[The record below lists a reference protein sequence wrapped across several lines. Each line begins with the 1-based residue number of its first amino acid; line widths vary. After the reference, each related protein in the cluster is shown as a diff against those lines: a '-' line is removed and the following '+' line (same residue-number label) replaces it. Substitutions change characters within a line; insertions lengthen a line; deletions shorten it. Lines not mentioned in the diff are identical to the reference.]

1 MARDMGGDVIDNVTD
16 IITRRADDVVD
27 ITPEIAGTDDLG
39 ALNNLPDDEYFDPAR
54 DFDAEIARIQE
65 RADAV
70 DIDDDIVDADFEDID
85 IANAEEGATNAS
97 IRAAIDEADAQSINI
112 ALRDNPI
119 FQDPEVR
126 LGVEQL
132 RVGGST
138 NSEIREYLNGLEREY
153 RKANSPV
160 NAVIDATN
168 TEQLRELYARY
179 NLPIPK
185 TNAEERAANLIID
198 ADQYPDD
205 GAMLSILR
213 KDIDLEYF
221 KAHAPKDVFD
231 KHGPTIFE
239 AKLAEQQQ
247 GALSAILPISGPRPD
262 IPFYSAAQRAAESLT
277 VPSGSYK
284 NLRKLMLKQK
294 GVKAKELEWS
304 GADEAFE
311 GRTDVTPAELAEY
324 LRQNTDLI
332 EAETRIAPGVMRG
345 DGGGDE
351 VRQYINDNL
360 ADEIEAY
367 KDDFLENWEYNND
380 MESVEDYVA
389 SSNIEALDKFAEQ
402 IDGVSSGRELAEK
415 YPDGYVLE
423 KQGNALV
430 PDGVTLLFAD
440 KDKGAEYA
448 WSQAESSYDNIAR
461 EALEDRLDNMQQ
473 YDPDD
478 YNRAVYGNADPPAD
492 PAELEY
498 AEYFPEGG
506 TDMRETTYRYRDP
519 TGKLDDDYFSEEHF
533 DQSGRDTNLVAHART
548 GEFPVE
554 GGGTAYHLGE
564 AQSDMQQGLRKSGKT
579 PRTREQELLGGKKDE
594 AIRNLGDAVRG
605 SENDLNKTLFGDQV
619 GLGTT
624 FRRAQPEYAVKL
636 DNYKKIIASYKNKRL
651 GTQFQPEDI
660 ADDHSFFED
669 AGGSQGNQSLNLD
682 EFAAYIKDNSDR
694 IPDPSYL
701 QWANK
706 HTDTFIP
713 EINNLADELD
723 KFSSIDLRKTD
734 TGAPFVES
742 TDAWLDMV
750 LRRQL
755 ADAIESGADYLT
767 LPNPQMVKDYTYG
780 DFEGHRQF
788 YGTIA
793 PKNLMNIVKPADKTA
808 ELVPVQIN
816 TKKQN
821 EDVLALPLTQSL
833 ISGLNAR
840 GLPKYVVPF
849 GGVGLGALGSV
860 TEDEETATGGGL

>member
-1 MARDMGGDVIDNVTD
+1 MSIFTIPFEILARMARDMGGDVIDNVTD

-39 ALNNLPDDEYFDPAR
+39 ALNDLDRGYGSEYQRRAQAR
-54 DFDAEIARIQE
+54 AAAAAQE

-70 DIDDDIVDADFEDID
+70 DIDDDIMALETGQGETQEVDI
-85 IANAEEGATNAS
+85 
-97 IRAAIDEADAQSINI
+97 
-112 ALRDNPI
+112 
-119 FQDPEVR
+119 
-126 LGVEQL
+126 EQL
-132 RVGGST
+132 
-138 NSEIREYLNGLEREY
+138 L
-153 RKANSPV
+153 ADSPV
-160 NAVIDATN
+160 NAVKYAVN
-168 TEQLRELYARY
+168 TEQLRELYAKY

-247 GALSAILPISGPRPD
+247 GALNAILPISGPRPD
-262 IPFYSAAQRAAESLT
+262 IPFYSAAQRAVENLK
-277 VPSGSYK
+277 VPSGSYE
-284 NLRKLMLKQK
+284 KLKKLALKQK
-294 GVKAKELEWS
+294 GAKAKEFEWS

-324 LRQNTDLI
+324 LEENTDLI
-332 EAETRIAPGVMRG
+332 EAETRIAPGIMRG

-360 ADEIEAY
+360 AAEIEFY
-367 KDDFLENWEYNND
+367 RDDFIQDFHSQTNMDKISDLNSQSLDEY
-380 MESVEDYVA
+380 
-389 SSNIEALDKFAEQ
+389 AEQ
-402 IDGVSSGRELAEK
+402 IDGVNSGRELEEK
-415 YPDGYVLE
+415 YPDGFISPEPFYGEIKVFTDDDAASNWE
-423 KQGNALV
+423 
-430 PDGVTLLFAD
+430 
-440 KDKGAEYA
+440 
-448 WSQAESSYDNIAR
+448 WSQNESSYDNIAR
-461 EALEDRLDNMQQ
+461 EALEDRLENWQQ
-473 YDPDD
+473 FEPDE

-492 PAELEY
+492 PDELEY
-498 AEYFPEGG
+498 AGYFPEGG
-506 TDMRETTYRYRDP
+506 KDMRETTYQYRDP
-519 TGKLDDDYFSEEHF
+519 TGVLDNDYFRGDHFGDTDREE
-533 DQSGRDTNLVAHART
+533 GLVAHART
-548 GEFPVE
+548 AEFPVE

-564 AQSDMQQGLRKSGKT
+564 AQSDVQQEMRKSGKT
-579 PRTREQELLGGKKDE
+579 PRTRGQEVDR
-594 AIRNLGDAVRG
+594 IRREELDQQVRYQTTS
-605 SENDLNKTLFGDQV
+605 SENELNKTLFGDEI
-619 GLGTT
+619 GLGST
-624 FRRAQPEYAVKL
+624 FRRSNPEYEARL
-636 DNYKKIIASYKNKRL
+636 GNYKKIIASFKNDRL

-660 ADDHSFFED
+660 AVDHSFFTETKGDIETAQIRLD
-669 AGGSQGNQSLNLD
+669 A
-682 EFAAYIKDNSDR
+682 FAEYIKENSDR

-701 QWANK
+701 AWANR
-706 HTDTFIP
+706 HTETFTPKRNELLEKFDQIKP
-713 EINNLADELD
+713 VNLNTT
-723 KFSSIDLRKTD
+723 K

-833 ISGLNAR
+833 ISGLNAK
-840 GLPKYVVPF
+840 GLPKYVLPI

>member
-1 MARDMGGDVIDNVTD
+1 MFGFLRYGLRRLGENGVE
-16 IITRRADDVVD
+16 IILEALERRADDVVD

-39 ALNNLPDDEYFDPAR
+39 ALDNLDRGYGSEYQRRAQAR
-54 DFDAEIARIQE
+54 AAAESQ
-65 RADAV
+65 DV
-70 DIDDDIVDADFEDID
+70 DIEQLLDDTE
-85 IANAEEGATNAS
+85 
-97 IRAAIDEADAQSINI
+97 AQSISI
-112 ALRDNPI
+112 RLRDNPI

-132 RVGGST
+132 RVGGGT
-138 NSEIREYLNGLEREY
+138 GSEILEYLDGLERKY

-160 NAVIDATN
+160 NAARDAVN
-168 TEQLRELYARY
+168 IEQLRELYAKY
-179 NLPIPK
+179 KLPIPK
-185 TNAEERAANLIID
+185 TNAEAAAANLIIEED
-198 ADQYPDD
+198 RGVINVGPS
-205 GAMLSILR
+205 LRRSI
-213 KDIDLEYF
+213 DINYL

-461 EALEDRLDNMQQ
+461 ESLEDRLDNMQQ

-492 PAELEY
+492 PAELQY
-498 AEYFPEGG
+498 AEYFPEGA

-579 PRTREQELLGGKKDE
+579 PRPRDMELLVGKRDE
-594 AIRNLGDAVRG
+594 VFRNIGNATRG
-605 SENDLNKTLFGDQV
+605 SENDLNKTLFGNEI

-682 EFAAYIKDNSDR
+682 EFATYIKDNSDR

-713 EINNLADELD
+713 EINNLSDELNELY
-723 KFSSIDLRKTD
+723 KFSTIDLRKTD

>member
-1 MARDMGGDVIDNVTD
+1 MSIFTIPFEILARMARDMGGDVIDNVTD

-39 ALNNLPDDEYFDPAR
+39 ALNDLDRGYGSEYQRRAQAR
-54 DFDAEIARIQE
+54 AAAAAQE

-70 DIDDDIVDADFEDID
+70 DIDDDIMALETGQGETQEVDI
-85 IANAEEGATNAS
+85 
-97 IRAAIDEADAQSINI
+97 
-112 ALRDNPI
+112 
-119 FQDPEVR
+119 
-126 LGVEQL
+126 EQL
-132 RVGGST
+132 
-138 NSEIREYLNGLEREY
+138 L
-153 RKANSPV
+153 ADSPV
-160 NAVIDATN
+160 NAVKYAVN
-168 TEQLRELYARY
+168 TEQLRELYAKY

-247 GALSAILPISGPRPD
+247 GALNAILPISGPRPD
-262 IPFYSAAQRAAESLT
+262 IPFYSAAQRAVENLK
-277 VPSGSYK
+277 VPSGSYE
-284 NLRKLMLKQK
+284 KLKKLALKQK
-294 GVKAKELEWS
+294 GAKAKEFEWS

-324 LRQNTDLI
+324 LEENTDLI
-332 EAETRIAPGVMRG
+332 EAETRIAPGIMRG

-360 ADEIEAY
+360 AAEIEFY
-367 KDDFLENWEYNND
+367 RDDFLENWEYNNE

-389 SSNIEALDKFAEQ
+389 SNNIEALDYFAKK
-402 IDGVSSGRELAEK
+402 IDGVNSGRELAEK

-423 KQGNALV
+423 KKGNALV

-448 WSQAESSYDNIAR
+448 WSQSSDSYDNIAR
-461 EALEDRLDNMQQ
+461 EALEDRLENWQQ
-473 YDPDD
+473 FEPDE

-492 PAELEY
+492 PDELEY
-498 AEYFPEGG
+498 AGYFPEGG
-506 TDMRETTYRYRDP
+506 KDMRETTYQYRDP
-519 TGKLDDDYFSEEHF
+519 TGVLDNDYFRGDHFGDTDREE
-533 DQSGRDTNLVAHART
+533 GLVAHART
-548 GEFPVE
+548 AEFPVE

-564 AQSDMQQGLRKSGKT
+564 AQSDVQQEMRKSGKT
-579 PRTREQELLGGKKDE
+579 PRTREQELLSGKKDE
-594 AIRNLGDAVRG
+594 VLRNLGNAIRG
-605 SENDLNKTLFGDQV
+605 SENDLNKTIFGDEI

-660 ADDHSFFED
+660 DDDHSFFED
-669 AGGSQGNQSLNLD
+669 AVGIQSTQSLNLD

-713 EINNLADELD
+713 EINNLSDELD
-723 KFSSIDLRKTD
+723 KFSNIDLRQTG

-833 ISGLNAR
+833 ISGLNAK
-840 GLPKYVVPF
+840 GLPKYVLPI

>member
-1 MARDMGGDVIDNVTD
+1 MSIFTIPFEILARMARDMGGDVIDNVTD

-39 ALNNLPDDEYFDPAR
+39 ALNDLDRGYGSEYQRRAQAR
-54 DFDAEIARIQE
+54 AAAAAQE

-70 DIDDDIVDADFEDID
+70 DIDDDIMALETGQGETQEVDI
-85 IANAEEGATNAS
+85 
-97 IRAAIDEADAQSINI
+97 
-112 ALRDNPI
+112 
-119 FQDPEVR
+119 
-126 LGVEQL
+126 EQL
-132 RVGGST
+132 
-138 NSEIREYLNGLEREY
+138 L
-153 RKANSPV
+153 ADSPV
-160 NAVIDATN
+160 NAVKYAVN
-168 TEQLRELYARY
+168 TEQLRELYAKY

-247 GALSAILPISGPRPD
+247 GALNAILPISGPRPD
-262 IPFYSAAQRAAESLT
+262 IPFYSAAQRAVENLK
-277 VPSGSYK
+277 VPSGSYE
-284 NLRKLMLKQK
+284 KLKKLALKQK
-294 GVKAKELEWS
+294 GAKAKEFEWS

-324 LRQNTDLI
+324 LEENTDLI
-332 EAETRIAPGVMRG
+332 EAETRIAPGIMRG

-360 ADEIEAY
+360 AAEIEFY
-367 KDDFLENWEYNND
+367 RDDFLENWEYNNE

-389 SSNIEALDKFAEQ
+389 SNNIEALDYFAKK
-402 IDGVSSGRELAEK
+402 IDGVNSGRELAEK

-423 KQGNALV
+423 KLHTDMFGGTTRS
-430 PDGVTLLFAD
+430 GVTLLFAD

-461 EALEDRLDNMQQ
+461 EALEDRLENWQQ
-473 YDPDD
+473 FEPDE

-492 PAELEY
+492 PDELEY
-498 AEYFPEGG
+498 AGYFPEGG
-506 TDMRETTYRYRDP
+506 KDMRETTYQYRDP
-519 TGKLDDDYFSEEHF
+519 TGVLDNDYFRGDHFGDTDREE
-533 DQSGRDTNLVAHART
+533 GLVAHART
-548 GEFPVE
+548 AEFPVE

-564 AQSDMQQGLRKSGKT
+564 AQSDVQQEMRKSGKT
-579 PRTREQELLGGKKDE
+579 PRTREQELLSGKKDE
-594 AIRNLGDAVRG
+594 VLRNLGNAVRG
-605 SENDLNKTLFGDQV
+605 SENDLNKTIFGDEI

-660 ADDHSFFED
+660 DDDHSFFED
-669 AGGSQGNQSLNLD
+669 AVGIQSTQSLNLD

-713 EINNLADELD
+713 EINNLSDELD
-723 KFSSIDLRKTD
+723 KFSNIDLRQTG

-833 ISGLNAR
+833 ISGLNAK
-840 GLPKYVVPF
+840 GLPKYVLPI

>member
-1 MARDMGGDVIDNVTD
+1 MFGFLRNGLRRLGENGVE
-16 IITRRADDVVD
+16 IILEALERRADDVVD

-39 ALNNLPDDEYFDPAR
+39 ALDNLDRGYGSEYQRRAQAR
-54 DFDAEIARIQE
+54 AAAESQ
-65 RADAV
+65 DV
-70 DIDDDIVDADFEDID
+70 DIEQLLDDTE
-85 IANAEEGATNAS
+85 
-97 IRAAIDEADAQSINI
+97 AQSISI
-112 ALRDNPI
+112 RLRDNPI

-132 RVGGST
+132 RVGGGT
-138 NSEIREYLNGLEREY
+138 GSEILEYLDGLEREY

-160 NAVIDATN
+160 NAARDAVN
-168 TEQLRELYARY
+168 IEQLRELYAEY
-179 NLPIPK
+179 KLPIPK

-198 ADQYPDD
+198 VDQHPDSV
-205 GAMLSILR
+205 MQSILR
-213 KDIDLEYF
+213 KNIDLEYF

-284 NLRKLMLKQK
+284 NLKKLMLKQK

-440 KDKGAEYA
+440 KDTGAEYA

-461 EALEDRLDNMQQ
+461 ESLEDRLDNMQQ

-533 DQSGRDTNLVAHART
+533 EQSGRDTNLVAHART

-579 PRTREQELLGGKKDE
+579 PRTRDMELLVGKRDE
-594 AIRNLGDAVRG
+594 LFDNIGNEVRG

-682 EFAAYIKDNSDR
+682 EFATYIKDNSDR
-694 IPDPSYL
+694 MPDPSYL

>member
-1 MARDMGGDVIDNVTD
+1 MFGFLRNGLRRLGENGIE
-16 IITRRADDVVD
+16 IILEALERRADDVVD

-39 ALNNLPDDEYFDPAR
+39 VLDNLDRGYGSEYQRRAQAR
-54 DFDAEIARIQE
+54 AAAESQ
-65 RADAV
+65 DV
-70 DIDDDIVDADFEDID
+70 DIEQLLDDTE
-85 IANAEEGATNAS
+85 
-97 IRAAIDEADAQSINI
+97 AQSISI
-112 ALRDNPI
+112 RLRDNPI

-132 RVGGST
+132 RVGGGT
-138 NSEIREYLNGLEREY
+138 GSEILEYLDGLEREY

-160 NAVIDATN
+160 NAARDAVN
-168 TEQLRELYARY
+168 IEQLRDLYAEY
-179 NLPIPK
+179 KLPIPK

-360 ADEIEAY
+360 AEEIEAY
-367 KDDFLENWEYNND
+367 KDDFLENWEYNNE
-380 MESVEDYVA
+380 M
-389 SSNIEALDKFAEQ
+389 DKISDLNNQTLEEFAEQ

-415 YPDGYVLE
+415 YPDGYVLK

-440 KDKGAEYA
+440 KDTGAEYA

-533 DQSGRDTNLVAHART
+533 EQSGRDTNLVAHART

-594 AIRNLGDAVRG
+594 VLRNLGDAVRG

>member
-1 MARDMGGDVIDNVTD
+1 MSIFTIPFEILARMARDMGGDVIDNVTD

-39 ALNNLPDDEYFDPAR
+39 ALNDLDRGYGSEYQRRAQAR
-54 DFDAEIARIQE
+54 AAAAAQE

-70 DIDDDIVDADFEDID
+70 DIDDDIMALETGQGETQEVDI
-85 IANAEEGATNAS
+85 
-97 IRAAIDEADAQSINI
+97 
-112 ALRDNPI
+112 
-119 FQDPEVR
+119 
-126 LGVEQL
+126 EQL
-132 RVGGST
+132 
-138 NSEIREYLNGLEREY
+138 L
-153 RKANSPV
+153 ADSPV
-160 NAVIDATN
+160 NAVKYAVN
-168 TEQLRELYARY
+168 TEQLRELYAKY

-247 GALSAILPISGPRPD
+247 GALNAILPISGPRPD
-262 IPFYSAAQRAAESLT
+262 IPFYSAAQRAVENLK
-277 VPSGSYK
+277 VPSGSYE
-284 NLRKLMLKQK
+284 KLKKLALKQK
-294 GVKAKELEWS
+294 GAKAKEFEWS

-324 LRQNTDLI
+324 LEENTDLI
-332 EAETRIAPGVMRG
+332 EAETRIAPGIMRG

-360 ADEIEAY
+360 AAEIEFY
-367 KDDFLENWEYNND
+367 RDDFIQDFHSQTNMDKISDINSQSLDEY
-380 MESVEDYVA
+380 
-389 SSNIEALDKFAEQ
+389 AEQ
-402 IDGVSSGRELAEK
+402 IDGVNSGRELEEK
-415 YPDGYVLE
+415 YPDGFIAPEPFYGEIKVFTDDDAASNWE
-423 KQGNALV
+423 
-430 PDGVTLLFAD
+430 
-440 KDKGAEYA
+440 
-448 WSQAESSYDNIAR
+448 WSQNESSYDNIAR
-461 EALEDRLDNMQQ
+461 EALEDRLENWQQ
-473 YDPDD
+473 FEPDE

-492 PAELEY
+492 PDELEY
-498 AEYFPEGG
+498 AGYFPEGG
-506 TDMRETTYRYRDP
+506 KDMRETTYQYRDP
-519 TGKLDDDYFSEEHF
+519 TGVLDNDYFRGDHFGDTDREE
-533 DQSGRDTNLVAHART
+533 GLVAHART
-548 GEFPVE
+548 AEFPVE

-564 AQSDMQQGLRKSGKT
+564 AQSDVQQEMRKSGKT
-579 PRTREQELLGGKKDE
+579 PRTRGQEVDR
-594 AIRNLGDAVRG
+594 IRREELDQQVRYQTTS
-605 SENDLNKTLFGDQV
+605 SENELNKTLFGDEI
-619 GLGTT
+619 GLGST
-624 FRRAQPEYAVKL
+624 FRRSNPEYEARL
-636 DNYKKIIASYKNKRL
+636 GNYKKIIASFKNDRL

-660 ADDHSFFED
+660 ADDHSFFTETKGDIETAQIRLD
-669 AGGSQGNQSLNLD
+669 A
-682 EFAAYIKDNSDR
+682 FAEYIKENSDR

-701 QWANK
+701 AWANR
-706 HTDTFIP
+706 HTETFTPKRNELLEKFDQIKP
-713 EINNLADELD
+713 VNLNTT
-723 KFSSIDLRKTD
+723 K

-833 ISGLNAR
+833 ISGLNAK
-840 GLPKYVVPF
+840 GLPKYVLPI

>member
-39 ALNNLPDDEYFDPAR
+39 ALNNLGTAQPLTPDQQGIAIELGQQNAERIRMETQGPLQEVNPTFQAEPQITINITPEQQAGIDAIRAR
-54 DFDAEIARIQE
+54 EAAQD
-65 RADAV
+65 RADAAVNFDDDTMALETGQGETQEV
-70 DIDDDIVDADFEDID
+70 DI
-85 IANAEEGATNAS
+85 
-97 IRAAIDEADAQSINI
+97 
-112 ALRDNPI
+112 
-119 FQDPEVR
+119 
-126 LGVEQL
+126 EQL
-132 RVGGST
+132 LADTPV
-138 NSEIREYLNGLEREY
+138 
-153 RKANSPV
+153 KA
-160 NAVIDATN
+160 ARDATN
-168 TEQLRELYARY
+168 TEQLRELYAEY
-179 NLPIPK
+179 KLPIPK

-198 ADQYPDD
+198 VDQHPDSV
-205 GAMLSILR
+205 MQSILR
-213 KDIDLEYF
+213 KNIDLEYF

-284 NLRKLMLKQK
+284 NLKKLMLKQK

-332 EAETRIAPGVMRG
+332 EAETRMAPGVMRG

-380 MESVEDYVA
+380 M
-389 SSNIEALDKFAEQ
+389 DKISDLNNQTLEEFAEQ

-415 YPDGYVLE
+415 YPDGYVLK

-440 KDKGAEYA
+440 KDTGAEYA
-448 WSQAESSYDNIAR
+448 WSQAKSSYDNIAR
-461 EALEDRLDNMQQ
+461 ESLETRLDNMQQ

-492 PAELEY
+492 PAELQY
-498 AEYFPEGG
+498 AEYFPEGA

-579 PRTREQELLGGKKDE
+579 PRTRDMELLVGKRDE
-594 AIRNLGDAVRG
+594 LFDNIGNEVRG
-605 SENDLNKTLFGDQV
+605 SENDLNKTLFGNEI

>member
-1 MARDMGGDVIDNVTD
+1 MSIFTIPFEILARMARDMGGDVIDNVTD

-39 ALNNLPDDEYFDPAR
+39 ALNDLDRGYGSEYQRRAQAR
-54 DFDAEIARIQE
+54 AAAAAQE

-70 DIDDDIVDADFEDID
+70 DIDDDIMALETGQGETQEVDI
-85 IANAEEGATNAS
+85 
-97 IRAAIDEADAQSINI
+97 
-112 ALRDNPI
+112 
-119 FQDPEVR
+119 
-126 LGVEQL
+126 EQL
-132 RVGGST
+132 
-138 NSEIREYLNGLEREY
+138 L
-153 RKANSPV
+153 ADSPV
-160 NAVIDATN
+160 NAVKYAVN
-168 TEQLRELYARY
+168 TEQLRELYAKY

-247 GALSAILPISGPRPD
+247 GALNAILPISGPRPD
-262 IPFYSAAQRAAESLT
+262 IPFYSAAQRAVENLK
-277 VPSGSYK
+277 VPSGSYE
-284 NLRKLMLKQK
+284 KLKKLALKQK
-294 GVKAKELEWS
+294 GAKAKEFEWS

-324 LRQNTDLI
+324 LEQNTDLI
-332 EAETRIAPGVMRG
+332 EAETRIAPGIMRG

-360 ADEIEAY
+360 AAEIEFY
-367 KDDFLENWEYNND
+367 RDDFIQDFHSQTNMDKISDLNSQSLDEY
-380 MESVEDYVA
+380 
-389 SSNIEALDKFAEQ
+389 AEQ
-402 IDGVSSGRELAEK
+402 IDGVNSGRELEEK
-415 YPDGYVLE
+415 YPDGFIAPEPFYGEIKVFTDDDAASNWE
-423 KQGNALV
+423 
-430 PDGVTLLFAD
+430 
-440 KDKGAEYA
+440 
-448 WSQAESSYDNIAR
+448 WSQNESSYDNIAR
-461 EALEDRLDNMQQ
+461 EALEDRLENWQQ
-473 YDPDD
+473 FEPDE

-492 PAELEY
+492 PDELEY
-498 AEYFPEGG
+498 AGYFPEGG
-506 TDMRETTYRYRDP
+506 KDMRETTYQYRDP
-519 TGKLDDDYFSEEHF
+519 TGVLDNDYFRGDHFGDTDREE
-533 DQSGRDTNLVAHART
+533 GLVAHART
-548 GEFPVE
+548 AEFPVE

-564 AQSDMQQGLRKSGKT
+564 AQSDVQQEMRKSGLT
-579 PRTREQELLGGKKDE
+579 PRTREQELLSGKKDE
-594 AIRNLGDAVRG
+594 VLRNLGNAVRG
-605 SENDLNKTLFGDQV
+605 SENDLNKTIFGDEI

-660 ADDHSFFED
+660 DDDHSFFED
-669 AGGSQGNQSLNLD
+669 AVGIQSTQSLNLD

-713 EINNLADELD
+713 EINNLSDELD
-723 KFSSIDLRKTD
+723 KFSNIDLRQTG

-833 ISGLNAR
+833 ISGLNAK
-840 GLPKYVVPF
+840 GLPKYVLPI

>member
-1 MARDMGGDVIDNVTD
+1 MFGFLRNGLRRLGENGVE
-16 IITRRADDVVD
+16 IILEALERRADDVVD

-39 ALNNLPDDEYFDPAR
+39 ALDNLDRGYGSEYQRRAQAR
-54 DFDAEIARIQE
+54 AAAESQ
-65 RADAV
+65 DV
-70 DIDDDIVDADFEDID
+70 DIEQLLDD
-85 IANAEEGATNAS
+85 T
-97 IRAAIDEADAQSINI
+97 DAQSINI

-160 NAVIDATN
+160 NVARDAVNI
-168 TEQLRELYARY
+168 EQLRELYAEY
-179 NLPIPK
+179 KLPIPK

-324 LRQNTDLI
+324 LRKNTDLI
-332 EAETRIAPGVMRG
+332 EAETRMAPGIMRG

-351 VRQYINDNL
+351 VRQYINDNI

-415 YPDGYVLE
+415 YPDGYVLK

-430 PDGVTLLFAD
+430 PDGVTLLFED
-440 KDKGAEYA
+440 KDTGAEYA

-461 EALEDRLDNMQQ
+461 ESLEDRLDNMQQ

-478 YNRAVYGNADPPAD
+478 YNRAVYGSADPPAD

-579 PRTREQELLGGKKDE
+579 PRTRDQELLGGKKDE
-594 AIRNLGDAVRG
+594 VLRNLGDAVRG

-682 EFAAYIKDNSDR
+682 EFATYIKDNSDR

-780 DFEGHRQF
+780 DLEGHRQF
-788 YGTIA
+788 YGNIA

>member
-1 MARDMGGDVIDNVTD
+1 
-16 IITRRADDVVD
+16 
-27 ITPEIAGTDDLG
+27 
-39 ALNNLPDDEYFDPAR
+39 
-54 DFDAEIARIQE
+54 
-65 RADAV
+65 
-70 DIDDDIVDADFEDID
+70 
-85 IANAEEGATNAS
+85 
-97 IRAAIDEADAQSINI
+97 
-112 ALRDNPI
+112 
-119 FQDPEVR
+119 
-126 LGVEQL
+126 
-132 RVGGST
+132 
-138 NSEIREYLNGLEREY
+138 
-153 RKANSPV
+153 
-160 NAVIDATN
+160 
-168 TEQLRELYARY
+168 
-179 NLPIPK
+179 
-185 TNAEERAANLIID
+185 
-198 ADQYPDD
+198 
-205 GAMLSILR
+205 
-213 KDIDLEYF
+213 
-221 KAHAPKDVFD
+221 
-231 KHGPTIFE
+231 
-239 AKLAEQQQ
+239 
-247 GALSAILPISGPRPD
+247 
-262 IPFYSAAQRAAESLT
+262 
-277 VPSGSYK
+277 
-284 NLRKLMLKQK
+284 MLKQK

-380 MESVEDYVA
+380 M
-389 SSNIEALDKFAEQ
+389 DKISDLNNQTLEEFAEQ
-402 IDGVSSGRELAEK
+402 IDGVSSGRELAEN
-415 YPDGYVLE
+415 YPDGYVLK

-440 KDKGAEYA
+440 KDTGAKYA

-519 TGKLDDDYFSEEHF
+519 TGKLDDDYFNEEHF
-533 DQSGRDTNLVAHART
+533 EQSGRDTNLVAHART

-564 AQSDMQQGLRKSGKT
+564 AQSDMQQGLRTKQKEKNKKRAAEGKPPIQLT
-579 PRTREQELLGGKKDE
+579 PRTHEQELLGGKKDE

-723 KFSSIDLRKTD
+723 KFSSIDLRNTD

>member
-1 MARDMGGDVIDNVTD
+1 MSIFTIPFEILARMARDMGGDVIDNVTD

-39 ALNNLPDDEYFDPAR
+39 ALNDLDRGYGSEYQRRAQAR
-54 DFDAEIARIQE
+54 AAAAAQE

-70 DIDDDIVDADFEDID
+70 DIDDDIMALETGQGETQEVDI
-85 IANAEEGATNAS
+85 
-97 IRAAIDEADAQSINI
+97 
-112 ALRDNPI
+112 
-119 FQDPEVR
+119 
-126 LGVEQL
+126 EQL
-132 RVGGST
+132 
-138 NSEIREYLNGLEREY
+138 L
-153 RKANSPV
+153 ADSPV
-160 NAVIDATN
+160 NAVKYAVN
-168 TEQLRELYARY
+168 TEQLRELYAKY

-247 GALSAILPISGPRPD
+247 GALNAILPISGPRPD
-262 IPFYSAAQRAAESLT
+262 IPFYSAAQRAVENLK
-277 VPSGSYK
+277 VPSGSYE
-284 NLRKLMLKQK
+284 KLKKLALKQK
-294 GVKAKELEWS
+294 GAKAKEFEWS

-324 LRQNTDLI
+324 LEKNTDLI
-332 EAETRIAPGVMRG
+332 EAETRIAPGIMRG

-360 ADEIEAY
+360 AAEIEFY
-367 KDDFLENWEYNND
+367 RDDFIQDFHSQTNMDKISDLNSQSLDEY
-380 MESVEDYVA
+380 
-389 SSNIEALDKFAEQ
+389 AEQ
-402 IDGVSSGRELAEK
+402 IDGVNSGRELEEK
-415 YPDGYVLE
+415 YPDGFIAPEPFYGEIKVFTDDDAASNWE
-423 KQGNALV
+423 
-430 PDGVTLLFAD
+430 
-440 KDKGAEYA
+440 
-448 WSQAESSYDNIAR
+448 WSQNESSYDNIAR
-461 EALEDRLDNMQQ
+461 EALEDRLENWQQ
-473 YDPDD
+473 FEPDE

-492 PAELEY
+492 PDELEY
-498 AEYFPEGG
+498 AGYFPEGG
-506 TDMRETTYRYRDP
+506 KDMRETTYQYRDP
-519 TGKLDDDYFSEEHF
+519 TGALDNDYFRGDHFGDTDREE
-533 DQSGRDTNLVAHART
+533 GLVAHART
-548 GEFPVE
+548 AEFPVE

-564 AQSDMQQGLRKSGKT
+564 AQSDVQQEMRKSGKT
-579 PRTREQELLGGKKDE
+579 ARTRGQEVDR
-594 AIRNLGDAVRG
+594 IRREELDQQVRYQTTS
-605 SENDLNKTLFGDQV
+605 SENELNKTLFGDEI
-619 GLGTT
+619 GLGST
-624 FRRAQPEYAVKL
+624 FRRSNPEYEARL
-636 DNYKKIIASYKNKRL
+636 GNYKKIIDSFKNDRL

-660 ADDHSFFED
+660 ADDHSFFTETKGDIETAQIRLD
-669 AGGSQGNQSLNLD
+669 A
-682 EFAAYIKDNSDR
+682 FAEYIKENSDR

-701 QWANK
+701 AWANR
-706 HTDTFIP
+706 HTETFTPKRNELLEKFDQIKP
-713 EINNLADELD
+713 VNLNTT
-723 KFSSIDLRKTD
+723 K

-833 ISGLNAR
+833 ISGLNAK
-840 GLPKYVVPF
+840 GLPKYVLPI

-860 TEDEETATGGGL
+860 TEDEETAIGGGL